1 MKMDISRFDNK
12 VKTLLFQI
20 ITEGFNKLRLNE
32 LLENYMH
39 VIMKNY
45 ELIWHIYLI
54 CVLIFFLT
62 LNIVYKNK

>member
-1 MKMDISRFDNK
+1 MDISRFDNK

-45 ELIWHIYLI
+45 ELIWHIDLI